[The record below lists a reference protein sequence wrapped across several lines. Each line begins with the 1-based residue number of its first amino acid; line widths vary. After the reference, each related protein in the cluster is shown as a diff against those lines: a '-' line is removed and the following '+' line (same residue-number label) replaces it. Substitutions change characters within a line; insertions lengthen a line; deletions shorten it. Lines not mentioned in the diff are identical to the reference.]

1 MKSRPVLAN
10 EFFTIIFNGLF
21 KCILLLSWMGACTGQ
36 ALAAADAKMK
46 WNFQNIE
53 IKALLQ
59 SLAEIGQHNLIV
71 ADGVT
76 GHVSLHLRDM
86 TWREALQV
94 VVSAKGLVMTDKAGV
109 LWISAPVVTSENLQ
123 TLAIPLKYA
132 KALDIAQRLQL
143 ASVGASSGPSGGS
156 ASGASGGASGGAS
169 AGAVSHRWMS
179 AKGTVMAEPRTNQ
192 LFFLDTPAYL
202 KQLQMVIQQLDVP
215 VRQVLIEAKIVEAEE
230 QFGKSLG
237 ARLGGAYAA
246 SFAAPL
252 SASARPVN
260 VAVGAQGLPSAGG
273 VQPGYLLNLP
283 AGSAGQALYAP
294 PSFAVSLFNAGANQ
308 FLNLEISAMEADGKG
323 RVVASPRVITADQTK
338 ALIEQ
343 GTELPY
349 QVSNGTGAASIS
361 FRKANLKLEVTPQI
375 TPEGAVVLELDIA
388 KDSVGQITTAGFAIN
403 TKHVKT
409 QVLVDNGGTVVIGGI
424 LEAADKDD
432 VAKVPGLGQLP
443 GLGWLF
449 KSQQLTQR
457 KTEMLIFVTPRVLAD
472 AVPSAASNTLGG
484 STLP

>member
-1 MKSRPVLAN
+1 MRPAAL
-10 EFFTIIFNGLF
+10 FFKRVVWI
-21 KCILLLSWMGACTGQ
+21 CLSFACMAS
-36 ALAAADAKMK
+36 ALASSEAKLK

-71 ADGVT
+71 ADGVV
-76 GHVSLHLRDM
+76 GQVSLHLRDM

-94 VVSAKGLVMTDKAGV
+94 VVSSKGLVMTDKAGV
-109 LWISAPVVTSENLQ
+109 LWISSPAVTAENLQ
-123 TLAIPLKYA
+123 TLAVPLKYA
-132 KALDIAQRLQL
+132 KALDIAQRLQA
-143 ASVGASSGPSGGS
+143 ASA
-156 ASGASGGASGGAS
+156 GGAGGGGA

-202 KQLQMVIQQLDVP
+202 KQLQAVIQQLDVP

-237 ARLGGAYAA
+237 TRLGGAYAA
-246 SFAAPL
+246 SFAPPF
-252 SASARPVN
+252 SSSGRPVN
-260 VAVGAQGLPSAGG
+260 VALGAQGLPTTGG
-273 VQPGYLLNLP
+273 VQPGYMVNLP
-283 AGSAGQALYAP
+283 AGPAGQALYAAP
-294 PSFAVSLFNAGANQ
+294 TFAVSLFNAGANQ

-349 QVSNGTGAASIS
+349 QVSNGNGAASIS

-388 KDSVGQITTAGFAIN
+388 KDSVGQITTAGYAIN

-432 VAKVPGLGQLP
+432 LAKVPGLGQLP

-484 STLP
+484 STFP

>member
-1 MKSRPVLAN
+1 MTSQTNLDKISLNVFLRLFVLLN
-10 EFFTIIFNGLF
+10 LV
-21 KCILLLSWMGACTGQ
+21 GACISS
-36 ALAAADAKMK
+36 AHASPEAKLK

-59 SLAEIGQHNLIV
+59 SLAEIGQQNLIV
-71 ADGVT
+71 ADGVV
-76 GHVSLHLRDM
+76 GQVSLHLRDM
-86 TWREALQV
+86 TWHEALQV
-94 VVSAKGLVMTDKAGV
+94 VVSSKGLVMTDKAGV
-109 LWISAPVVTSENLQ
+109 LWISSPAVTAENLQ
-123 TLAIPLKYA
+123 TLAVPLKYA
-132 KALDIAQRLQL
+132 KALDIAQRLQ
-143 ASVGASSGPSGGS
+143 AATAGATT
-156 ASGASGGASGGAS
+156 
-169 AGAVSHRWMS
+169 GAVSHRWMS

-202 KQLQMVIQQLDVP
+202 KQLQLVIQQLDVP

-237 ARLGGAYAA
+237 TRLGGAYAA
-246 SFAAPL
+246 SFVPPF
-252 SASARPVN
+252 SASGRPVN
-260 VAVGAQGLPSAGG
+260 VALGAQGLPSTGG
-273 VQPGYLLNLP
+273 VQPGYMVNLP
-283 AGSAGQALYAP
+283 AGPAGQALYAP
-294 PSFAVSLFNAGANQ
+294 PTLAVSLFNAGANQ

-349 QVSNGTGAASIS
+349 QVNNGNGAASIS

-388 KDSVGQITTAGFAIN
+388 KDSVGQITTAGYAIN

-472 AVPSAASNTLGG
+472 AVPLAASNTLGG
-484 STLP
+484 STFP

>member
-1 MKSRPVLAN
+1 MKLQLVDLQRWGK
-10 EFFTIIFNGLF
+10 FIFKSCMKL
-21 KCILLLSWMGACTGQ
+21 IWPLIWLLSLTVAGWGQ
-36 ALAAADAKMK
+36 ALASSEAKLK

-76 GHVSLHLRDM
+76 GQVSLHLRDM

-94 VVSAKGLVMTDKAGV
+94 VVSAKGLIMTDKAGV
-109 LWISAPVVTSENLQ
+109 LWISAPVVSSENLQ

-132 KALDIAQRLQL
+132 KALDIAQRLQ
-143 ASVGASSGPSGGS
+143 V
-156 ASGASGGASGGAS
+156 AS
-169 AGAVSHRWMS
+169 AGAAAGAISHRWMS

-202 KQLQMVIQQLDVP
+202 KQLQTVIQQLDVP

-246 SFAAPL
+246 SFAAPF

-260 VAVGAQGLPSAGG
+260 VAVGAQGLPTSGG
-273 VQPGYLLNLP
+273 VQPGYSLNLP
-283 AGSAGQALYAP
+283 AGPAGQALYVP

-361 FRKANLKLEVTPQI
+361 FRKANLRLEVTPQI

-449 KSQQLTQR
+449 KSQQFTQR

-472 AVPSAASNTLGG
+472 AVPLAASNTLGA
-484 STLP
+484 SILP

>member
-1 MKSRPVLAN
+1 MTSWPVTSN
-10 EFFTIIFNGLF
+10 KFFTIIFKSLF
-21 KCILLLSWMGACTGQ
+21 KSLLLLSLTSACMGQ
-36 ALAAADAKMK
+36 ALAPPDAKMK

-109 LWISAPVVTSENLQ
+109 LWISSPTFTAENLQ

-132 KALDIAQRLQL
+132 KALDIAQRLQV
-143 ASVGASSGPSGGS
+143 ASAGAS
-156 ASGASGGASGGAS
+156 SGASGGPASGS
-169 AGAVSHRWMS
+169 SPSAVSHRWMS

-246 SFAAPL
+246 SFAAPF
-252 SASARPVN
+252 SSSARPVN
-260 VAVGAQGLPSAGG
+260 VAVGAQGLPAAGG
-273 VQPGYLLNLP
+273 IQPGYLLNLP

-349 QVSNGTGAASIS
+349 QVSNGNGAASIS

-403 TKHVKT
+403 TKHVRT

-472 AVPSAASNTLGG
+472 AVPLAASNTLRD
-484 STLP
+484 SIVP

>member
-1 MKSRPVLAN
+1 MRPALFFKRGVL
-10 EFFTIIFNGLF
+10 L
-21 KCILLLSWMGACTGQ
+21 CLSFASMAS
-36 ALAAADAKMK
+36 ALTSSEAKLK

-71 ADGVT
+71 ADGVV
-76 GHVSLHLRDM
+76 GQVSLHLRDM

-94 VVSAKGLVMTDKAGV
+94 VVSSKGLVMTDKAGV
-109 LWISAPVVTSENLQ
+109 LWISSPALTAENLQ
-123 TLAIPLKYA
+123 TLAVPLKYA
-132 KALDIAQRLQL
+132 KALDIAQRLQA
-143 ASVGASSGPSGGS
+143 ASA
-156 ASGASGGASGGAS
+156 GGAGGGGA

-202 KQLQMVIQQLDVP
+202 KQLQAVIQQLDVP

-237 ARLGGAYAA
+237 TRLGGAYAA
-246 SFAAPL
+246 SFAPPF
-252 SASARPVN
+252 SSSGRPVN
-260 VAVGAQGLPSAGG
+260 VALGAQGLPTTGG
-273 VQPGYLLNLP
+273 VQPGYMVNLP
-283 AGSAGQALYAP
+283 AGPAGQALYAP
-294 PSFAVSLFNAGANQ
+294 PTFAVSLFNAGANQ

-349 QVSNGTGAASIS
+349 QVSNGNGAASIS

-388 KDSVGQITTAGFAIN
+388 KDSVGQITTAGYAIN

-484 STLP
+484 STFP

>member
-1 MKSRPVLAN
+1 MKSWPVLAN
-10 EFFTIIFNGLF
+10 EFFSIIFNGLF
-21 KCILLLSWMGACTGQ
+21 KCILLLSWMCLCTGQ

-109 LWISAPVVTSENLQ
+109 LWISSPVVTSENLQ

-143 ASVGASSGPSGGS
+143 ASVGAATGS
-156 ASGASGGASGGAS
+156 S

-388 KDSVGQITTAGFAIN
+388 KDSVGQITSAGFAIN

-472 AVPSAASNTLGG
+472 AVPAAASNTLRD
-484 STLP
+484 SIVP

>member
-1 MKSRPVLAN
+1 MRSAALFSKWVVL
-10 EFFTIIFNGLF
+10 L
-21 KCILLLSWMGACTGQ
+21 CLSLTCMAS
-36 ALAAADAKMK
+36 ALASSEAKLK

-71 ADGVT
+71 ADGVV
-76 GHVSLHLRDM
+76 GQVSLHLRDM

-94 VVSAKGLVMTDKAGV
+94 VVSSKGLVMTDKAGV
-109 LWISAPVVTSENLQ
+109 LWISSPAVTAENLQ
-123 TLAIPLKYA
+123 TLAVPLKYA
-132 KALDIAQRLQL
+132 KALDIAQRLQA
-143 ASVGASSGPSGGS
+143 ASA
-156 ASGASGGASGGAS
+156 GGAGA

-202 KQLQMVIQQLDVP
+202 KQLQAVIQQLDVP

-237 ARLGGAYAA
+237 TRLGGAYAA
-246 SFAAPL
+246 SFAPPF
-252 SASARPVN
+252 SASGRPVN
-260 VAVGAQGLPSAGG
+260 VALGAQGLPTIGG
-273 VQPGYLLNLP
+273 VQPGNMVNLP
-283 AGSAGQALYAP
+283 AGPAGQALYAP
-294 PSFAVSLFNAGANQ
+294 ATFAVSLFNAGANQ

-349 QVSNGTGAASIS
+349 QVSNGNGAASIS

-388 KDSVGQITTAGFAIN
+388 KDSVGQITTAGYAIN

-432 VAKVPGLGQLP
+432 EAKVPGLGQLP

-449 KSQQLTQR
+449 KSQQVTQR

-484 STLP
+484 STFP

>member
-1 MKSRPVLAN
+1 MRPAAL
-10 EFFTIIFNGLF
+10 FFKRVVWL
-21 KCILLLSWMGACTGQ
+21 CLSFACMAS
-36 ALAAADAKMK
+36 ALASSEAKLK

-59 SLAEIGQHNLIV
+59 SLAEIGQQNLIV
-71 ADGVT
+71 ADGVV
-76 GHVSLHLRDM
+76 GQVSLHLRDM

-94 VVSAKGLVMTDKAGV
+94 VVRSKGLVMTDKAGV
-109 LWISAPVVTSENLQ
+109 LWISSPAVTAENLQ
-123 TLAIPLKYA
+123 TLAVPLKYA
-132 KALDIAQRLQL
+132 KALDIAQRLQA
-143 ASVGASSGPSGGS
+143 ASA
-156 ASGASGGASGGAS
+156 GGAGGAAGA

-179 AKGTVMAEPRTNQ
+179 PKGTVMAEPRTNQ

-202 KQLQMVIQQLDVP
+202 KQLQAVIQQLDVP

-237 ARLGGAYAA
+237 TRLGGAYAA
-246 SFAAPL
+246 SFAPPF
-252 SASARPVN
+252 SASGRPVN
-260 VAVGAQGLPSAGG
+260 VALGAQGLPATGG
-273 VQPGYLLNLP
+273 VQPGYMVNLP
-283 AGSAGQALYAP
+283 AGPAGQALYAP
-294 PSFAVSLFNAGANQ
+294 PTFAVSLFNAGANQ

-349 QVSNGTGAASIS
+349 QVSNGNGAASIS

-388 KDSVGQITTAGFAIN
+388 KDSVGQITTAGYAIN

-484 STLP
+484 STFP

>member
-1 MKSRPVLAN
+1 MRPAALFFKRVVL
-10 EFFTIIFNGLF
+10 L
-21 KCILLLSWMGACTGQ
+21 CLSFACMAS
-36 ALAAADAKMK
+36 ALASSEAKLK

-71 ADGVT
+71 ADGVV
-76 GHVSLHLRDM
+76 GQVSLHLRDM

-94 VVSAKGLVMTDKAGV
+94 VVSSKGLVMTDKAGV
-109 LWISAPVVTSENLQ
+109 LWISSPAVTAENLQ
-123 TLAIPLKYA
+123 TLAVPLKYA
-132 KALDIAQRLQL
+132 KAVDIAQRLQA
-143 ASVGASSGPSGGS
+143 ASVG
-156 ASGASGGASGGAS
+156 GAGGAAGA

-202 KQLQMVIQQLDVP
+202 KQLQAVIQQLDVP

-237 ARLGGAYAA
+237 TRLGGAYAA
-246 SFAAPL
+246 SFAPPF
-252 SASARPVN
+252 SASGRPVN
-260 VAVGAQGLPSAGG
+260 VALGAQGLPTTGG
-273 VQPGYLLNLP
+273 VQPGYMVNLP
-283 AGSAGQALYAP
+283 AGPAGQALYAP
-294 PSFAVSLFNAGANQ
+294 PTFAVSLFNAGANQ

-349 QVSNGTGAASIS
+349 QVSNGNGAASIS

-388 KDSVGQITTAGFAIN
+388 KDSVGQITTAGYAIN

-484 STLP
+484 STFP

>member
-1 MKSRPVLAN
+1 MRPAAL
-10 EFFTIIFNGLF
+10 FFKRVVWL
-21 KCILLLSWMGACTGQ
+21 CLSFACMVS
-36 ALAAADAKMK
+36 ALASSEAKLK

-71 ADGVT
+71 ADGVV
-76 GHVSLHLRDM
+76 GQVSLHLRDM

-94 VVSAKGLVMTDKAGV
+94 VVSSKGLVMTDKAGV
-109 LWISAPVVTSENLQ
+109 LWISSPALTAENLQ
-123 TLAIPLKYA
+123 TLAVPLKYA
-132 KALDIAQRLQL
+132 KALDIAQRLQA
-143 ASVGASSGPSGGS
+143 ASA
-156 ASGASGGASGGAS
+156 GGAGGGGA

-202 KQLQMVIQQLDVP
+202 KQLQAVIQQLDVP

-237 ARLGGAYAA
+237 TRLGGAYAA
-246 SFAAPL
+246 SFAPPF
-252 SASARPVN
+252 SSSGRPVN
-260 VAVGAQGLPSAGG
+260 VALGAQGLPTTGG
-273 VQPGYLLNLP
+273 VQPGYMVNLP
-283 AGSAGQALYAP
+283 AGPAGQALYAP
-294 PSFAVSLFNAGANQ
+294 PTFAVSLFNAGANQ

-349 QVSNGTGAASIS
+349 QVSNGNGAASIS

-388 KDSVGQITTAGFAIN
+388 KDSVGQITTAGYAIN

-484 STLP
+484 STFP

>member
-1 MKSRPVLAN
+1 MTSWPVTSDK
-10 EFFTIIFNGLF
+10 FFTIIFKGLF
-21 KCILLLSWMGACTGQ
+21 KSLLLLSLTSVCMGQ
-36 ALAAADAKMK
+36 ALAPPDAKMK

-86 TWREALQV
+86 TWREALQM

-109 LWISAPVVTSENLQ
+109 LWISSPTFTAENLQ

-132 KALDIAQRLQL
+132 KALDIAQRLQ
-143 ASVGASSGPSGGS
+143 VASSGATS
-156 ASGASGGASGGAS
+156 
-169 AGAVSHRWMS
+169 GAVSHRWMS

-237 ARLGGAYAA
+237 ARLGGTYAA
-246 SFAAPL
+246 SFAAPFS
-252 SASARPVN
+252 SAARPVN

-273 VQPGYLLNLP
+273 IQPGYLLNLP

-349 QVSNGTGAASIS
+349 QVSNGNGAASIS

-403 TKHVKT
+403 TKHVRT
-409 QVLVDNGGTVVIGGI
+409 QVLVDSGGTVVIGGI

-472 AVPSAASNTLGG
+472 AVPLAASNTLRD
-484 STLP
+484 SIVP

>member
-1 MKSRPVLAN
+1 MRPAALFFKRLVL
-10 EFFTIIFNGLF
+10 L
-21 KCILLLSWMGACTGQ
+21 CLSFACMAS
-36 ALAAADAKMK
+36 ALASSEAKLK

-71 ADGVT
+71 ADGVV
-76 GHVSLHLRDM
+76 GQVSLHLRDM

-94 VVSAKGLVMTDKAGV
+94 VVSSKGLVMTDKAGV
-109 LWISAPVVTSENLQ
+109 LWISSPAVTAENLQ
-123 TLAIPLKYA
+123 TLAVPLKYA
-132 KALDIAQRLQL
+132 KALDIAQRLQA
-143 ASVGASSGPSGGS
+143 ASA
-156 ASGASGGASGGAS
+156 GGAGGGGA

-202 KQLQMVIQQLDVP
+202 KQLQAVIQQLDVP

-237 ARLGGAYAA
+237 TRLGGAYAA
-246 SFAAPL
+246 SFAPPF
-252 SASARPVN
+252 SSSGRPVN
-260 VAVGAQGLPSAGG
+260 VALGAQGLPTTGG
-273 VQPGYLLNLP
+273 VQPGYMVNLP
-283 AGSAGQALYAP
+283 AGPAGQALYSP
-294 PSFAVSLFNAGANQ
+294 PTFAVSLFNAGANQ

-349 QVSNGTGAASIS
+349 QVSNGNGAASIS

-388 KDSVGQITTAGFAIN
+388 KDSVGQITTAGYAIN

-484 STLP
+484 STFP